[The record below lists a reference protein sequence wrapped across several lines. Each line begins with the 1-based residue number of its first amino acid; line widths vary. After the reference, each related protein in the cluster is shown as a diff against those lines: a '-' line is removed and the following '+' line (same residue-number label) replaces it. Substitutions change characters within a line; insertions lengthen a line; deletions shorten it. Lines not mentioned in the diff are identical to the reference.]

1 MYTLYFSADVAY
13 RFHDLHPPGE
23 DATIPYDNEE
33 ATLEETLEGHADT
46 LEETRT
52 DNLEETRTDNLEET
66 RTDTLEETEEHLAE
80 DPGMYDCVTWITNC
94 TQ

>member
-33 ATLEETLEGHADT
+33 ATLEETLEGHTDT
-46 LEETRT
+46 
-52 DNLEETRTDNLEET
+52 LEETRTDNLEET

-80 DPGMYDCVTWITNC
+80 DPGMYDCASWFANC